1 MFTERSKVKFRK
13 TACAVCRELE
23 RGGMKAGEDI
33 FPAALMGRTPCVEPT
48 QRITFVASRSLR
60 YKRFGLLSE
69 GPWPGSVH
77 LGRNNKNQ
85 VGFRCKVGCNY
96 KAVFNR

>member
-1 MFTERSKVKFRK
+1 MAVRQGQGRPCVFTERSKVKFRK

-69 GPWPGSVH
+69 GSWPGSVH
-77 LGRNNKNQ
+77 LHLGAI
-85 VGFRCKVGCNY
+85 VSCS
-96 KAVFNR
+96 AMI

>member
-1 MFTERSKVKFRK
+1 MAVRSGQGRPSVFTERSKVKFRK

-69 GPWPGSVH
+69 GSWPGSVH
-77 LGRNNKNQ
+77 LG
-85 VGFRCKVGCNY
+85 
-96 KAVFNR
+96 